1 MKINPLTILVIGL
14 ALMVLGYILKST
26 AVLNNHLITIAGLI
40 LIAASL
46 ASLVFN
52 RLRK

>member
-1 MKINPLTILVIGL
+1 MKINPLTLLVIGL
-14 ALMVLGYILKST
+14 TLMVLGYILKST

>member
-1 MKINPLTILVIGL
+1 MKTKPLSFLILGL
-14 ALMVLGYILKST
+14 ALMLIGYLLKST
-26 AVLNNHLITIAGLI
+26 AVINNHLITIAGLI

-52 RLRK
+52 RLKK